1 MNVGQAVVECL
12 EKHGVRRAYGLIGTS
27 ILDLVDATKDSK
39 IRYISTRHEQ
49 VAVSMAD
56 AEGRLTGDPGIA
68 YIHGGPGFLNSLIS
82 VADAYK
88 DSSPLIMIAGAVK
101 RRLSGL
107 DSWLEVPQL
116 DMIKPIVKT
125 ALRIDRP
132 VQVGKVIGEAYCAA
146 MSPPKGPA
154 FVEVPEDVWRL
165 EGASTEDAGAAPKT
179 APTIGPGDTRK
190 VAELLNRSTRP
201 LIVVGAG
208 LNHAE
213 GAQILTS
220 FVEKFRIP
228 VVSTGNGRGVL
239 PEDNPL
245 SLGRVGFGGGNTIA
259 DSALEQADLVIALG
273 AGISDVT
280 TYGYNILPKGDVVVV
295 DLDPLA
301 MNKPVPYSMHLY
313 GDAAS
318 FLEQLSKS
326 EISHAPSNEWFQFI
340 EKKRESWNTLLD
352 GATAWNP
359 EGCVNASKFFK
370 ALDTK
375 LPRDVLI
382 TAGQG
387 IHILY
392 TYAFLKIKRYRSF
405 LAATNLGA
413 MGFAFPAALGAKVVQ
428 PEREV
433 IAVLGDGEF
442 LMTLQDLETAVREKI
457 AAKIIVV
464 NDSSY
469 RVLLMRQKMQKMGRV
484 FGTVHANPDM
494 VKLGEAF
501 DVPSMVVR
509 DNAQVGAA
517 IDFILARTE
526 EPRILELKISQE
538 DMPPFNMDASLKF

>member
-1 MNVGQAVVECL
+1 
-12 EKHGVRRAYGLIGTS
+12 
-27 ILDLVDATKDSK
+27 
-39 IRYISTRHEQ
+39 
-49 VAVSMAD
+49 MAD
-56 AEGRLTGDPGIA
+56 AEGRLTGIPGVA

-82 VADAYK
+82 VANAYK
-88 DSSPLIMIAGAVK
+88 DSSPLFMVSGGVK

-125 ALRIDRP
+125 ALRIDRAA
-132 VQVGKVIGEAYCAA
+132 QVGKVIGQAYSTAI
-146 MSPPKGPA
+146 SPPKGPV

-165 EGASTEDAGAAPKT
+165 EGASAEDVSAEHKSP
-179 APTIGPGDTRK
+179 PTIASNDVAK
-190 VAELLNRSTRP
+190 VVELLHHSTKP
-201 LIVVGAG
+201 LILVGGG
-208 LNHAE
+208 LNHLE
-213 GAQILTS
+213 GARILTE
-220 FVEKFRIP
+220 FVEKLQIP
-228 VVSTGNGRGVL
+228 VASTGNGRGVL
-239 PEDNPL
+239 SEDNPL
-245 SLGRVGFGGGNTIA
+245 SLGRLGFGGGNTVA
-259 DSALEQADLVIALG
+259 DSALQEADLVIALG
-273 AGISDVT
+273 AGVSDVT

-301 MNKPVPYSMHLY
+301 MNKPIPYAMHLY
-313 GDAAS
+313 GDAAF
-318 FLEQLSKS
+318 FLEQLGKS
-326 EISHAPSNEWFQFI
+326 EILYAPSDQWFQFI
-340 EKKRESWNTLLD
+340 QKKRESWNALLE

-359 EGCVNASKFFK
+359 EGYVNASNFFN
-370 ALDTK
+370 ALDAK
-375 LPRDVLI
+375 LPKDVLI

-392 TYAFLKIKRYRSF
+392 TFAFLKIRRYRSF

-457 AAKIIVV
+457 AAKVIIV

-484 FGTVHANPDM
+484 FGTVHTNPDM
-494 VKLGEAF
+494 LKLGEAF
-501 DVPSMVVR
+501 GVESMVVP
-509 DNAQVGAA
+509 DNTQVERS

-526 EPRILELKISQE
+526 KPRILELKVSQE
-538 DMPPFNMDASLKF
+538 DMPPFNMDASIKF

>member
-1 MNVGQAVVECL
+1 MNVAHAVVERL
-12 EKHGVRRAYGLIGTS
+12 ERLGATRAYGIIGTS
-27 ILDLVDATKDSK
+27 ILDLVDATRDSK

-56 AEGRLTGDPGIA
+56 AEGRLTGNPGIA

-82 VADAYK
+82 IANAYK
-88 DSSPLIMIAGAVK
+88 DSSPLVMIAGAVK

-116 DMIKPIVKT
+116 EMVKPIVKT

-132 VQVGKVIGEAYCAA
+132 AEVGKLIGQAYSTAV
-146 MSPPKGPA
+146 SPPRGPV
-154 FVEVPEDVWRL
+154 FVEVPEDVWHL
-165 EGASTEDAGAAPKT
+165 EGASTQDAGGQLKT
-179 APTIGPGDTRK
+179 APAIGADDIGK
-190 VAELLNRSTRP
+190 VAELLHKSTRP
-201 LIVVGAG
+201 LILVGGG
-208 LNHAE
+208 LNHQE
-213 GAQILTS
+213 GAQILAE
-220 FVEKFRIP
+220 FLEKFRIP
-228 VVSTGNGRGVL
+228 VASTGNGRGVL

-245 SLGRVGFGGGNTIA
+245 CLGRVGFGGGNTVA
-259 DSALEQADLVIALG
+259 DSALEHADLVIALG

-280 TYGYNILPKGDVVVV
+280 TYGYNILPKGEVVVV

-301 MNKPVPYSMHLY
+301 MNKPVPYTIHLH

-326 EISHAPSNEWFQFI
+326 QISNIPSDEWFQFI
-340 EKKRESWNTLLD
+340 KEKRESWNTLLE

-359 EGCVNASKFFK
+359 KGYVNASTFFK
-370 ALDTK
+370 ALDVQ
-375 LPRDVLI
+375 LPKDVLI

-392 TYAFLKIKRYRSF
+392 TFAFLKIKRYRSF

-442 LMTLQDLETAVREKI
+442 LMTVQDLETAVREKI
-457 AAKIIVV
+457 GAKIIVV

-469 RVLLMRQKMQKMGRV
+469 RVLLMRQKLQKMGRV
-484 FGTVHANPDM
+484 FGTVHTNPDM

-501 DVPSMVVR
+501 GVTSMVLA
-509 DNAQVGAA
+509 DNTQVDEA
-517 IDFILARTE
+517 IDFILTKTE
-526 EPRILELKISQE
+526 KPRILELKVSQE
-538 DMPPFNMDASLKF
+538 DVPPFNMDASLKF

>member
-1 MNVGQAVVECL
+1 MNVAHAVVESL
-12 EKHGVRRAYGLIGTS
+12 EKLRVRRAYGLIGTS
-27 ILDLVDATKDSK
+27 ILDLVDATKDTK

-56 AEGRLTGDPGIA
+56 AEGRLTGNPGVA

-82 VADAYK
+82 VANAYK
-88 DSSPLIMIAGAVK
+88 DSSPLFMIAGAVK

-132 VQVGKVIGEAYCAA
+132 TQVGRVIGQAYYAA
-146 MSPPKGPA
+146 MSPPKGPV

-165 EGASTEDAGAAPKT
+165 EGAITEDESAELKPAP
-179 APTIGPGDTRK
+179 PIGPGDIEK
-190 VAELLNRSTRP
+190 VVKLLRQSTKP
-201 LIVVGAG
+201 MILVGGG
-208 LNHAE
+208 LNHLE
-213 GAQILTS
+213 GARILTG

-228 VVSTGNGRGVL
+228 VASTGNGRGIL

-245 SLGRVGFGGGNTIA
+245 SLGRIGFGGGNTIA
-259 DSALEQADLVIALG
+259 DSALEHADLVITLG

-301 MNKPVPYSMHLY
+301 MNKPVPYAMHLA
-313 GDAAS
+313 GDAAF

-326 EISHAPSNEWFQFI
+326 EISYAPSNEWFQFI
-340 EKKRESWNTLLD
+340 EKKRESWNALLE
-352 GATAWNP
+352 GALAWNP
-359 EGCVNASKFFK
+359 KGYVNASKFFK
-370 ALDTK
+370 ALDAK
-375 LPRDVLI
+375 LPKDILI

-392 TYAFLKIKRYRSF
+392 TFAFLKIRRYRSF

-457 AAKIIVV
+457 AAKVIVV

-484 FGTVHANPDM
+484 FGTVHTNPDM

-501 DVPSMVVR
+501 GVTSLVVA
-509 DNAQVGAA
+509 DNTQVEGA

-526 EPRILELKISQE
+526 GPRILELKVSQE
-538 DMPPFNMDASLKF
+538 DMPPFNMEASLKF

>member
-1 MNVGQAVVECL
+1 MNVADAVVGCL
-12 EKHGVRRAYGLIGTS
+12 EKFGARRAYGLIGTS

-56 AEGRLTGDPGIA
+56 AEGRLTGDPGVA
-68 YIHGGPGFLNSLIS
+68 FIHGGPGFLNSLIS

-88 DSSPLIMIAGAVK
+88 DSSPLLMIAGAVK

-116 DMIKPIVKT
+116 EIIKPIVKA

-132 VQVGKVIGEAYCAA
+132 VQVGKVISQAYSTAL
-146 MSPPKGPA
+146 SPPKGPI

-165 EGASTEDAGAAPKT
+165 EGANTQDASLEPKAAP
-179 APTIGPGDTRK
+179 AIPPADIGK
-190 VAELLNRSTRP
+190 VAELLHRSAKP
-201 LIVVGAG
+201 MLLVGGG
-208 LNHAE
+208 LNHSE
-213 GAQILTS
+213 GAKTLTA

-228 VVSTGNGRGVL
+228 AASTGNGRGVL
-239 PEDNPL
+239 PEDNSF
-245 SLGRVGFGGGNTIA
+245 SLGRIGFGGGNTVA

-273 AGISDVT
+273 AGVTDVT
-280 TYGYNILPKGDVVVV
+280 TYGYNILPKGDVAVV

-301 MNKPVPYSMHLY
+301 MNKPVPYAIHLY

-318 FLEQLSKS
+318 LLEQLTKS
-326 EISHAPSNEWFQFI
+326 DLSHETSDEWFQFI
-340 EKKRESWNTLLD
+340 EKKRQSWNTALE

-359 EGCVNASKFFK
+359 KGYVNASKFFK
-370 ALDTK
+370 ALDAK
-375 LPRDVLI
+375 MPKDVI
-382 TAGQG
+382 IAAGQG
-387 IHILY
+387 IHVLY
-392 TYAFLKIKRYRSF
+392 TFAFLKIRRYQSF

-442 LMTLQDLETAVREKI
+442 LMTMQDLETAVREKI
-457 AAKIIVV
+457 AAKVIVV

-469 RVLLMRQKMQKMGRV
+469 RVLLMRQKMQKMGRI
-484 FGTVHANPDM
+484 FGTVHTNPDM
-494 VKLGEAF
+494 TKLGEAF
-501 DVPSMVVR
+501 GLATMVVT
-509 DNAQVGAA
+509 DNAQVDGA
-517 IDFILARTE
+517 IDFILAKTE
-526 EPRILELKISQE
+526 GPRILELKVSQE
-538 DMPPFNMDASLKF
+538 DMPPFNMEASLKF

>member
-1 MNVGQAVVECL
+1 MNVAQAVVECL
-12 EKHGVRRAYGLIGTS
+12 EKLGVRRAYGLIGTS
-27 ILDLVDATKDSK
+27 ILDLVDATKDTK

-56 AEGRLTGDPGIA
+56 AEGRLTGNPGIA

-82 VADAYK
+82 VANAYK
-88 DSSPLIMIAGAVK
+88 DSSPLLMIAGAVK

-116 DMIKPIVKT
+116 DMVKPIVKA

-132 VQVGKVIGEAYCAA
+132 AQVGKVIGEAYYAA
-146 MSPPKGPA
+146 MSPPKGPV

-165 EGASTEDAGAAPKT
+165 EGASTEGVSAELKT
-179 APTIGPGDTRK
+179 APAIGQDYIGK
-190 VAELLNRSTRP
+190 VVELLRKSTKP
-201 LIVVGAG
+201 MILVGGG
-208 LNHAE
+208 LNHLE
-213 GAQILTS
+213 GTQILTG

-228 VVSTGNGRGVL
+228 VASTGNGRGVL

-245 SLGRVGFGGGNTIA
+245 SLGRIGFGGGNTIA
-259 DSALEQADLVIALG
+259 DSALEEADLVIALG

-280 TYGYNILPKGDVVVV
+280 TYGYNIVPKGDVVVV

-301 MNKPVPYSMHLY
+301 MNKPVPYAMHLY
-313 GDAAS
+313 ADATS

-326 EISHAPSNEWFQFI
+326 VISYAPSDEWFQFI
-340 EKKRESWNTLLD
+340 EKKREFWNNLLE
-352 GATAWNP
+352 GAMAWNP
-359 EGCVNASKFFK
+359 KGYVNASNFFK
-370 ALDTK
+370 VLDAK
-375 LPRDVLI
+375 LPKDVLI

-387 IHILY
+387 FHILY
-392 TYAFLKIKRYRSF
+392 TFAFLKIRRYHGF

-433 IAVLGDGEF
+433 VAVLGDGEF

-457 AAKIIVV
+457 AVKVIVV

-469 RVLLMRQKMQKMGRV
+469 RVLLMRQKMQKAGRV
-484 FGTVHANPDM
+484 FGTVHTNPDM
-494 VKLGEAF
+494 SKLADAF
-501 DVPSMVVR
+501 GVMSMVVA
-509 DNAQVGAA
+509 DNTQVEAA
-517 IDFILARTE
+517 TDFILARTE
-526 EPRILELKISQE
+526 KPRILELKVSQE
-538 DMPPFNMDASLKF
+538 DMPPFNMEASLKF

>member
-1 MNVGQAVVECL
+1 MNVAHAVVGCL
-12 EKHGVRRAYGLIGTS
+12 EKFGVRRAYGLIGTS
-27 ILDLVDATKDSK
+27 ILDLVDATKDTG

-56 AEGRLTGDPGIA
+56 AEGRLTGSPGIA

-82 VADAYK
+82 VANAYK
-88 DSSPLIMIAGAVK
+88 DSSPLFMIAGAVK

-125 ALRIDRP
+125 ALRIDSP
-132 VQVGKVIGEAYCAA
+132 GQVGKVMGEAYSAA
-146 MSPPKGPA
+146 ISPPKAPV

-165 EGASTEDAGAAPKT
+165 EGAGTQDANIEFRPAPV
-179 APTIGPGDTRK
+179 IGPDDIEK
-190 VAELLNRSTRP
+190 VVELLRHSMRP
-201 LIVVGAG
+201 LILVGGG
-208 LNHAE
+208 LNHPE
-213 GAQILTS
+213 GAQIVTR
-220 FVEKFRIP
+220 FVEKLRIP
-228 VVSTGNGRGVL
+228 VASTGNGRGVL

-245 SLGRVGFGGGNTIA
+245 SLGRIGFGGGNTIA

-280 TYGYNILPKGDVVVV
+280 TYGYNIIPKGEVVVV

-301 MNKPVPYSMHLY
+301 IGKPVPYTMHLH
-313 GDAAS
+313 GDAS
-318 FLEQLSKS
+318 TFMERLSKS
-326 EISHAPSNEWFQFI
+326 EISHAPSDEWFQFI
-340 EKKRESWNTLLD
+340 EKKRESWNTLLK
-352 GATAWNP
+352 GALSWNP
-359 EGCVNASKFFK
+359 KGYVNASKFFK
-370 ALDTK
+370 ALDAK
-375 LPRDVLI
+375 LPKDVLI

-387 IHILY
+387 FHILY
-392 TYAFLKIKRYRSF
+392 TFAYLKIRRYGSF

-457 AAKIIVV
+457 AVKIIVV

-484 FGTVHANPDM
+484 FGTMHSNPDM
-494 VKLGEAF
+494 SKLGEAF
-501 DVPSMVVR
+501 
-509 DNAQVGAA
+509 GAA
-517 IDFILARTE
+517 SIVVTEDSQLEEAINFILARTE
-526 EPRILELKISQE
+526 RPKIVELKVSQE
-538 DMPPFNMDASLKF
+538 DVPPFNMDASLKF

>member
-1 MNVGQAVVECL
+1 MNVAHAVVGCL
-12 EKHGVRRAYGLIGTS
+12 EKLGVRRAYGLIGTS
-27 ILDLVDATKDSK
+27 ILDLVDATKDTE

-56 AEGRLTGDPGIA
+56 AEGRLTGRPGIA

-88 DSSPLIMIAGAVK
+88 DSSPLFMIAGAVK

-116 DMIKPIVKT
+116 DMIKPIMKT

-132 VQVGKVIGEAYCAA
+132 AQVGKVMGEAYSAA
-146 MSPPKGPA
+146 ISAPKGPV

-165 EGASTEDAGAAPKT
+165 EGASTQDASVEPKPAPLVGQDD
-179 APTIGPGDTRK
+179 IGK
-190 VAELLNRSTRP
+190 VVELLRHSARP
-201 LIVVGAG
+201 LIIVGGG
-208 LNHAE
+208 LNSPE
-213 GAQILTS
+213 GAQIVTR
-220 FVEKFRIP
+220 FVEKLRIP
-228 VVSTGNGRGVL
+228 VASTGNGRGVL

-245 SLGRVGFGGGNTIA
+245 SLGRIGFGGGNVIA

-280 TYGYNILPKGDVVVV
+280 TYGYNVIPRGEVVVV

-301 MNKPVPYSMHLY
+301 MNKPVPYTMHLY
-313 GDAAS
+313 GDAAA

-326 EISHAPSNEWFQFI
+326 EISHTPSDEWFQFI
-340 EKKRESWNTLLD
+340 GKKRESWNTLLE
-352 GATAWNP
+352 GALAWHSK
-359 EGCVNASKFFK
+359 GCVNASKFFK
-370 ALDTK
+370 ALDAR
-375 LPRDVLI
+375 LPRDALV

-387 IHILY
+387 FHILY
-392 TYAFLKIKRYRSF
+392 TFAYLKIRRYGSF

-433 IAVLGDGEF
+433 MAVLGDGEF

-457 AAKIIVV
+457 GVKVIVV
-464 NDSSY
+464 NDNSY

-484 FGTVHANPDM
+484 FGTVHTNPDM
-494 VKLGEAF
+494 SKLGEAF
-501 DVPSMVVR
+501 GVASMVLTE
-509 DNAQVGAA
+509 NYQVEEAV
-517 IDFILARTE
+517 DFILARTE
-526 EPRILELKISQE
+526 KPRMLELKISQ
-538 DMPPFNMDASLKF
+538 DDVPPFNMDASLKF